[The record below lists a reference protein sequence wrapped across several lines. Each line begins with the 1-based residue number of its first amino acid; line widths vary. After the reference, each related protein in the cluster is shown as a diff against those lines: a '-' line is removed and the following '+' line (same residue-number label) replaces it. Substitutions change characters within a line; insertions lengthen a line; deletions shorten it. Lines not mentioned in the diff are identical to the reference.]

1 MNENEIFSQLSQDL
15 RNWYFWGLFAL
26 SRLSNIIPWL
36 TNFDEFILK
45 RWNNNYEGKEMDLEG
60 IHERLY
66 WTYFFLVNK
75 SCGNLYG
82 ALDSLIIQ
90 FTNTFFIGKYAELLI
105 DIITHSLYVSKTLFG
120 FLF

>member
-1 MNENEIFSQLSQDL
+1 MVICM
-15 RNWYFWGLFAL
+15 AL
-26 SRLSNIIPWL
+26 YIVFYYI
-36 TNFDEFILK
+36 
-45 RWNNNYEGKEMDLEG
+45 
-60 IHERLY
+60 
-66 WTYFFLVNK
+66 
-75 SCGNLYG
+75 